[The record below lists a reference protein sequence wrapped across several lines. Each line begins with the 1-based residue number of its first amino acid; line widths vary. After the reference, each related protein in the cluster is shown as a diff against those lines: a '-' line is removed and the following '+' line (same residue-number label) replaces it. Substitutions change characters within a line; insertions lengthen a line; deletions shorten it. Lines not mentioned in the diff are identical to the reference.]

1 MDKELAILRARLPE
15 VDAQLAAQV
24 VSAVQKLRASEAIL
38 KKPSIAE
45 TLDWAQALDALG
57 VRELTP
63 ELMRS
68 TVGFVLKNNEDI
80 ETMAELFGA
89 ACADCDKH
97 ADGSPCDH
105 DHAACGHHHHA

>member
-1 MDKELAILRARLPE
+1 M
-15 VDAQLAAQV
+15 
-24 VSAVQKLRASEAIL
+24 

-63 ELMRS
+63 EIMRG

-80 ETMAELFGA
+80 AMLHEIL
-89 ACADCDKH
+89 
-97 ADGSPCDH
+97 DGEECGDPECTGDH
-105 DHAACGHHHHA
+105 ENCQHGHEHHHHHHG